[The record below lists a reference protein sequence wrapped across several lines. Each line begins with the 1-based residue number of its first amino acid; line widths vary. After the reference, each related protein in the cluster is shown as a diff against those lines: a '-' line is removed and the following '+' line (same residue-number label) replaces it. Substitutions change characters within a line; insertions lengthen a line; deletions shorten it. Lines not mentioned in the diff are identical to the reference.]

1 MLGTDFTNEVQ
12 ERMKVVHAATE
23 RRGITGQSPATA
35 SLARVLVS
43 MIVIAAMLL
52 SGVPLQAAA
61 RTLASA
67 QPMTSQANDL
77 VRGLLPSVVRIDI
90 RKDLVSS
97 DDPAQANAQTTIGQA
112 SGTGFII
119 DPSGVIATNYHVVQ
133 DAWEIEVTLQD
144 GSRANA
150 RLARGSQLV
159 DVALLKVDVG
169 HPLPALKWGDSDKL
183 RIGDQVFAIGNAL
196 GIGISVT
203 RGIVSALNRDIQGS
217 PYDNF
222 IQTDA
227 AINHGNSGG
236 PLFNAA
242 GEVVGIDSAL
252 ISPTSGSSGL
262 GFAIPSNSAQS
273 IIRRLQTYGWLRPGW
288 IGMKIQ
294 QVTPDFAEALGMKRA
309 EGSLV
314 AEVTPGAPAA
324 AAGLRAGD
332 VILRIA
338 GSSAEDERALLR
350 AIASTPVGKTITL
363 IVLRDGR
370 QIDLNVAV
378 AEWPRAQWER
388 FDPPVSVAVN
398 HHGIMPDLGIKLG
411 APVEHAETGAGTV
424 TSGITVAAV
433 APDSDAAQ
441 RGLAAGDVILCIQD
455 QPVASAQDVEAAIRS
470 ARSAKHTLVLVL
482 IIPKVQ
488 DRPGAR
494 WLALRVSDD

>member
-1 MLGTDFTNEVQ
+1 MV
-12 ERMKVVHAATE
+12 
-23 RRGITGQSPATA
+23 
-35 SLARVLVS
+35 
-43 MIVIAAMLL
+43 L
-52 SGVPLQAAA
+52 SGGGRQAAA

-67 QPMTSQANDL
+67 RPMSSQANDL
-77 VRGLLPSVVRIDI
+77 VRDLLPSVVRIDI
-90 RKDLVSS
+90 RKDMASS
-97 DDPAQANAQTTIGQA
+97 DDPAQANAQSSTVQA
-112 SGTGFII
+112 SGTGFVI
-119 DPSGVIATNYHVVQ
+119 DPSGLIATNYHVVQ
-133 DAWEIEVTLQD
+133 DAWEIEVTFQD
-144 GSRANA
+144 GSRVSA
-150 RLARGSQLV
+150 RLVRGSQLV

-169 HPLPALKWGDSDKL
+169 HPLPPLRWGDSDKL

-217 PYDNF
+217 PYDDF

-252 ISPTSGSSGL
+252 ISPTGGSSGL

-273 IIRRLQTYGWLRPGW
+273 IIRRLETYGWLRPGW

-294 QVTPDFAEALGMKRA
+294 EVTPDFAEALGMRRA

-314 AEVTPGAPAA
+314 SEVTPGGPAA
-324 AAGLRAGD
+324 AAALRAGD

-338 GSSAEDERALLR
+338 DSPAADERALLR
-350 AIASTPVGKTITL
+350 AIATTQVGKTITL
-363 IVLRDGR
+363 VVLRDGR
-370 QIDLNVAV
+370 QINLNVTV
-378 AEWPRAQWER
+378 QEWPRAQWER

-398 HHGIMPDLGIKLG
+398 HHGVLPDLGIKLG
-411 APVEHAETGAGTV
+411 APVDHASTGAGTV

-441 RGLAAGDVILCIQD
+441 RGLAAGDVILRIQD
-455 QPVASAQDVEAAIRS
+455 RPVSSAQDVEAAITA
-470 ARSAKHTLVLVL
+470 ARAARRTLVLVL

-488 DRPGAR
+488 ERPGAR
-494 WLALRVSDD
+494 WLAMRVSDDHSP